1 MIRIFP
7 TNLARQRIRVPGSK
21 SYTHRS
27 LIAAALGDGPCTIGN
42 PLFSQDTI
50 LTADALQ
57 QMGIDIERRED
68 SWIVYGK
75 DGCIGSCNHP
85 IYLGN
90 SGTSM
95 RLLTA
100 VAALSKEPV
109 VLTGNARMQQ
119 RPIED
124 LLQGLKRLGIDA
136 ASRQAGGC
144 PPVRIAGGPI
154 RGGAIEIDCSKSSQ
168 FLSALLLVAPCTP
181 AGMHIRVPTEP
192 VSKPY
197 IDMTLHVMADFGI
210 EYRRSG
216 YREFQVPGGQ
226 HYHRDGYLVEPD
238 ASQAGYF
245 WAAAAITGCR
255 ILVEGISLDSR
266 QGDVQFVRILE
277 AMGCSVVQEDGAIGI
292 EGKRGLRAIDVDMS
306 AMPDLVPTLAVV
318 AAFAE
323 GKTTVR
329 NVSHLRIKESDRLR
343 VTMDNLERMG
353 IRVSTDGSN
362 LEVWGG
368 APHGAL
374 IKTCDDHRMAMSFA
388 MAGLVVPGIVIDEET
403 CVGKSFP
410 DFWKVLQS
418 MGVAFGP

>member
-7 TNLARQRIRVPGSK
+7 TRLSHQRIRVPGSK

-57 QMGIDIERRED
+57 QMGVAIERTDDAWVVHGNEGR
-68 SWIVYGK
+68 
-75 DGCIGSCNHP
+75 IGSCGHP

-100 VAALSKEPV
+100 VAALSAGPV

-119 RPIED
+119 RPIDD
-124 LLQGLKRLGIDA
+124 LLQGLRRLGIDA
-136 ASRQAGGC
+136 ASCQPGGC
-144 PPVRIAGGPI
+144 PPVRISGGPI

-168 FLSALLLVAPCTP
+168 FLSALLLAAPCT
-181 AGMHIRVPTEP
+181 AEGMRIQVLGDP

-197 IDMTLHVMADFGI
+197 IDMTLHVMSDFGI
-210 EYRRSG
+210 ACSRSG
-216 YREFQVPGGQ
+216 YGEFVVPGDQ
-226 HYHRDGYLVEPD
+226 RYHRERYSVEPD

-245 WAAAAITGCR
+245 WAAAAITGAR
-255 ILVEGISLDSR
+255 ILVEGMTLNSR
-266 QGDVQFVRILE
+266 QGDVRFVRLLE
-277 AMGCSVVQEDGAIGI
+277 AMGCSVVQEEDAIGI
-292 EGKRGLRAIDVDMS
+292 AGGGALRAIDVDMS

-329 NVSHLRIKESDRLR
+329 NVSHLRIKESDRLAA
-343 VTMDNLERMG
+343 TIDNLERMG
-353 IRVSTDGSN
+353 IRASTDGSD

-368 APHGAL
+368 EPHGAL

-388 MAGLVVPGIVIDEET
+388 MAGLITPGIVIDEET

-410 DFWKVLQS
+410 DFWKVLKS
-418 MGVAFGP
+418 MGVGIA